1 VRAWVRCAGVM
12 NRLVGGAGAGKA
24 IGPMAKATARAAVL
38 KYIQENMTLP
48 SVTNL
53 EQLTKPQ
60 FQALDPASF
69 IDAWR

>member
-1 VRAWVRCAGVM
+1 MRAWVRCAGVM

-53 EQLTKPQ
+53 AYILTNSKAPSKE
-60 FQALDPASF
+60 AWTKRAS
-69 IDAWR
+69 